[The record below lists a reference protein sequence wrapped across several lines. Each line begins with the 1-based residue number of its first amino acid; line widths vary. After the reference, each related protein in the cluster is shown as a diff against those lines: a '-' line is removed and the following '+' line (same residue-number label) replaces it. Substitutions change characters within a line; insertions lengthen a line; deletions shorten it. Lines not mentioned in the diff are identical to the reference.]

1 MKKRKKSASPAMEKL
16 SRRERQIMDI
26 LLRHREAT
34 AQLVHADLPDPP
46 SYDSVRT
53 ILRILTEKGVAVRRA
68 DGTRYIYAPAVDLD
82 TARQVALTHL
92 VRTFFQGSAG
102 RAALELLKKSD
113 LSLNDAELARLEKK
127 IQKSE
132 NKK

>member
-1 MKKRKKSASPAMEKL
+1 MKKRKKSTSPAVEKL

-26 LLRHREAT
+26 LLRRREAT
-34 AQLVHADLPDPP
+34 AQLVQADLPDPP

-53 ILRILTEKGVAVRRA
+53 ILRILTEKGAAVRRA

-113 LSLNDAELARLEKK
+113 LSLNEAELARLEKK

-132 NKK
+132 KKK

>member
-1 MKKRKKSASPAMEKL
+1 MKKRKKSAHPAVEKL

-34 AQLVHADLPDPP
+34 AQLVQADLPDPP

-53 ILRILTEKGVAVRRA
+53 ILRILTEKGAAVRRL
-68 DGTRYIYAPAVDLD
+68 DGTRYIYAPAVDPD
-82 TARQVALTHL
+82 TARQVALSHL

-113 LSLNDAELARLEKK
+113 LSLNDTELARLEKK

-132 NKK
+132 NRK